1 MSTQT
6 FGHPSYGS
14 LTRAAMGLPRAVATA
29 VVDSFSWLSPQK
41 ARAELLQLADSRQ
54 KSDPQFAARLR
65 KAATANWYGDA

>member
-14 LTRAAMGLPRAVATA
+14 LTRAVTALPRAIATA
-29 VVDSFSWLSPQK
+29 IFDSLSWLSPQK
-41 ARAELLQLADSRQ
+41 AREELLRLADSRA